1 MFKFN
6 QTAGKQ
12 RTIPANTN
20 GMAMQKA
27 PAYGTLKN
35 NIPADQP
42 KNPQT
47 AATDPEIERMIDEIE
62 AQRIEFSKKYPDFD
76 MRAEMENPQFA
87 NYVWGNGLS
96 IEDAFFLTHKE
107 EIIEE
112 QVNAA
117 VTEILSRRDRISE
130 NGAAKNRPA
139 IAKKNPKDLSDKE
152 VDAIIERAKNGE
164 KITF

>member
-12 RTIPANTN
+12 HTLPATTN
-20 GMAMQKA
+20 GMTMQKA
-27 PAYGTLKN
+27 PGYGASKN
-35 NIPADQP
+35 NTSANQP
-42 KNPQT
+42 QKPQNT
-47 AATDPEIERMIDEIE
+47 PIDPEIERMIDEIE

-76 MRAEMENPQFA
+76 MRAEMENPQFS
-87 NYVWGNGLS
+87 NYVWANGLS
-96 IEDAFFLTHKE
+96 VEDAFFLTHKE

-112 QVNAA
+112 QVNTA
-117 VTEILSRRDRISE
+117 VAEMLSRRDRIAE

-152 VDAIIERAKNGE
+152 IDAIIERAKNGE